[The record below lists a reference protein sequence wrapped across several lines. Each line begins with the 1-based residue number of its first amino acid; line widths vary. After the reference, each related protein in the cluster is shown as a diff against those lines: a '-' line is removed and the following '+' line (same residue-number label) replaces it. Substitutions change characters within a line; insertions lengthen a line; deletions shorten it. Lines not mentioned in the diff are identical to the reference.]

1 MNKILIFLGFFLI
14 TLQSIYI
21 PVFGPVCTFIGYIL
35 LFTCALRKSQP
46 ELNLLALVMAVYLIL
61 VIHLLLS
68 LSSYGNSDFGS
79 FLSLVVMISAL
90 PVLISFFKK
99 SKDIILKCVKLT
111 IAFHAVVLVVQI
123 IWWIITKDYLDLLAL
138 ISNQQSGTI
147 SKKGISALGYR
158 VPRFSGLFN
167 EPGTYSVTLMTLIF
181 VYYSISKSID
191 EIVVLGTVT
200 CLATMSMFG
209 IVLVTVFFLIILFS
223 SKISKVKVFIYV
235 LMLFVAFLGSG
246 GGTALLSRFSVDSQ
260 YSGIGFREQMLNFL
274 YSNSQS
280 FIFGIPVSSYPDYFV
295 PNDIGLWFSFITTFG
310 IWGAL
315 ILILLYFYTYIST
328 KKIEP
333 LLILTIILLTKLKFT
348 YPLFWLVFILLSVDF
363 NKKYENEAKHEKK
376 Y

>member
-1 MNKILIFLGFFLI
+1 MNKILVFLGFFLI

-21 PVFGPVCTFIGYIL
+21 PVFGPICTFIGYIL
-35 LFTCALRKSQP
+35 LFICALRKSQP

-90 PVLISFFKK
+90 PILISFFKK
-99 SKDIILKCVKLT
+99 NKDIILKCVKLT
-111 IAFHAVVLVVQI
+111 IAFHAFVLVMQI
-123 IWWIITKDYLDLLAL
+123 VWWVVTKDYLDLLAM

-181 VYYSISKSID
+181 VYYSIAKSVD
-191 EIVVLGTVT
+191 KIVALGTVT

-209 IVLVTVFFLIILFS
+209 VVLVVVFFLVILFS
-223 SKISKVKVFIYV
+223 SKVSRVKIFIYV
-235 LMLFVAFLGSG
+235 LMLFLAFLGSG
-246 GGTALLSRFSVDSQ
+246 GGAALLSRFSNESQ
-260 YSGIGFREQMLNFL
+260 YSGIGFREQMLSFM
-274 YSNSQS
+274 YSNSQN
-280 FIFGIPVSSYPDYFV
+280 FILGIPVSSYPDFFV

-310 IWGAL
+310 IWGGL

-333 LLILTIILLTKLKFT
+333 ILILTIILFTKLKFT

-363 NKKYENEAKHEKK
+363 NKKHENEVKHEKK
-376 Y
+376 H